1 MCYTITEKVCKYQ
14 IGGQSACG
22 AEDYDADWKE
32 NRRKIRRKT
41 MAGRRK
47 RHIRW
52 DRVCMIVIPLLL
64 LILLL
69 SRCGKDDEEEKQPVT
84 EETKPIVTE
93 TTPAAVPAAELD
105 SFVVVLDPGHGGKDD
120 GCTNRDETRFEKTDN
135 LNLALATKKALLE
148 YPHVTVYMTRED
160 DESFPSLDERCE
172 IANNANA
179 DLFVSLHRNAATEGN
194 GVEIWVNSGDDN
206 AMDTLLAEYIME
218 LLETKGISRNR
229 GIRKGFRGEY
239 SNNDSEGGYYVNTHT
254 NMPSCLVEM
263 GFMSSDADNKDF
275 DEKLDEYGAAIAR
288 AIVELGSDKGMYDE
302 VLTN

>member
-1 MCYTITEKVCKYQ
+1 M
-14 IGGQSACG
+14 
-22 AEDYDADWKE
+22 
-32 NRRKIRRKT
+32 N
-41 MAGRRK
+41 GRRK

-52 DRVCMIVIPLLL
+52 DRILIVAIPLLL

-69 SRCGKDDEEEKQPVT
+69 SRCGKDDEEEKPPVA
-84 EETKPIVTE
+84 EETKPVVMQTTE
-93 TTPAAVPAAELD
+93 PVVPVAQPD
-105 SFVVVLDPGHGGKDD
+105 SFIVVLDPGHGGKDD
-120 GCTNRDETRFEKTDN
+120 GSTNQDETRFEKNDN
-135 LNLALATKKALLE
+135 LSLALATKKALLE
-148 YPHVTVYMTRED
+148 YPHVTVFMTRED
-160 DESFPSLDERCE
+160 DSFPSLDDRCDV
-172 IANNANA
+172 ANNANA

-263 GFMSSDADNKDF
+263 GFMNSDVDNKNF
-275 DEKLDEYGAAIAR
+275 DTKLDEYGAAIAR
-288 AIVELGSDKGMYDE
+288 AIVELGSDKGMYNE